1 MASARDRR
9 TGFSRR
15 RQYGLFFG
23 YVLLV
28 AGAGV
33 GGVLLLVSAFDPPA
47 FAALRM
53 AAASITVPVS
63 AMGAAVVDAVVAV
76 PSEIGEH
83 FRVKTENRALRAQLA
98 DERAVVTRARAV
110 LNENARLRRL
120 LAVRD
125 ATGDTVVTAR
135 LVASTPSSTRR
146 FAMLDAGRWQG
157 VLPGMPVRGPDGLIG
172 RVLETGPAVARV
184 LLLSD
189 PDSVV
194 PVRRLR
200 DGLPAIAQGRGDGLV
215 DIRSVETADVRFQ
228 AGDIFVSS
236 GIGGIYAPG
245 IPVARIPS
253 RGRDT
258 VAAQTFARPDTI
270 DFAIV
275 ERPFLPIPAA
285 VAAQPGP
292 LPTPVLKARSK
303 AK

>member
-1 MASARDRR
+1 M
-9 TGFSRR
+9 TW
-15 RQYGLFFG
+15 
-23 YVLLV
+23 
-28 AGAGV
+28 
-33 GGVLLLVSAFDPPA
+33 
-47 FAALRM
+47 
-53 AAASITVPVS
+53 
-63 AMGAAVVDAVVAV
+63 
-76 PSEIGEH
+76 
-83 FRVKTENRALRAQLA
+83 LRAELA
-98 DERAVVTRARAV
+98 DQRAVVMRARAA
-110 LNENARLRRL
+110 LNDNARLRRL

-125 ATGDTVVTAR
+125 ATGETVVTAR

-146 FAMLDAGRWQG
+146 FAMLNAGRWQG

-172 RVLETGPAVARV
+172 RVLETGPAVARI

-245 IPVARIPS
+245 IPVARIPT

-275 ERPFLPIPAA
+275 QRPFLPIPAA
-285 VAAQPGP
+285 IAAQPGP
-292 LPTPVLKARSK
+292 PPAPPPKPRGK

>member
-15 RQYGLFFG
+15 RQYGVFFG

-28 AGAGV
+28 AGAAI
-33 GGVLLLVSAFDPPA
+33 GGVLLAVSTFDPPA

-53 AAASITVPVS
+53 TVASVTVPVS
-63 AMGAAVVDAVVAV
+63 AAGSVVVDAVLSV
-76 PSEIGEH
+76 PDMIGDH
-83 FRVKTENRALRAQLA
+83 FRVKTENGILRGRLA
-98 DERAVVTRARAV
+98 NERAVVLRARAI
-110 LNENARLRRL
+110 LHDNARLRRL
-120 LAVRD
+120 LAIRD
-125 ATGDTVVTAR
+125 ATSDTVVTAR

-157 VLPGMPVRGPDGLIG
+157 VQPGMPVRGPDGLIG
-172 RVLETGPAVARV
+172 RVLETGPAVARI
-184 LLLSD
+184 LLLTD

-245 IPVARIPS
+245 IPVARIPKL
-253 RGRDT
+253 GRDT

-285 VAAQPGP
+285 VAALPGP
-292 LPTPVLKARSK
+292 VPTPAPKSRAK